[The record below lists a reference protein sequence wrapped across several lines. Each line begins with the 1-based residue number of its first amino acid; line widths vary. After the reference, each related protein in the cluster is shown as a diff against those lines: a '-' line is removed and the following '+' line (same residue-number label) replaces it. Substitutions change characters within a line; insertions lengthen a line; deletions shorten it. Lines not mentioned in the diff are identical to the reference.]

1 MSVHSGSRSGQIG
14 RLVPGFAVLRG
25 YKREWFRHDLVAGL
39 VLTTLLVPQGMAYAG
54 LAGLP
59 PEVGLYTTAAALLA
73 YALFG
78 PSRILVVG
86 PDSTLAPIVFAA
98 LVAVA
103 GIGADPARAVALAS
117 ALAILMGLICVA
129 AGLAKL
135 GIVAELLSKPVRI
148 GFLNGVALII
158 IAGQLPKLV
167 GLATRTG
174 SVPRELW
181 LFAKGLTAGDAR
193 LNTTIIGLASLAL
206 IVACRHWV
214 PRVPGVALAVVGS
227 IVAMGVLDLKR
238 RGVVAVG
245 TTPRGFPRLGVP
257 NVSAHDLRD
266 LIVSAAGLAFLALA
280 DTSPVSRALALKRGD
295 HVDASHEMV
304 AIGASNIAA
313 GLFHG
318 FPVSGSASRTAVAE
332 TNGARTQ
339 LTGVI
344 GSAAILAILVFANN
358 LMSNLAIATLAA
370 ILISAAFVLADL
382 PTLTWLAKVSRVELA
397 LSLITTIGVAWL
409 GPMRGLGV
417 AIALSVADFLRR
429 AWRPHSAVLGR
440 ITNRKGYHDLARHPE
455 AILAPGLVLFR
466 FDAPLFFANADHFA
480 QEIRAAI
487 NDRPEP
493 IRWVVLAAEPI
504 TDIDT
509 TAAEMLGGLL
519 DEFTARSITL
529 VVADM
534 EGGVKDRLRLYG
546 LTDRIGEQ
554 SLYPTI
560 GSAMKAY
567 YSVIGLPNPAD
578 DEAAGP

>member
-1 MSVHSGSRSGQIG
+1 MSVANGSRATQLR
-14 RLVPGFAVLRG
+14 RLVPGIAVLRG

-59 PEVGLYTTAAALLA
+59 PETGMYTTAAALLA

-86 PDSTLAPIVFAA
+86 PDSTLAPIVFAT
-98 LVAVA
+98 LIAVA
-103 GIGADPARAVALAS
+103 GTGADPARAMALAS
-117 ALAILMGLICVA
+117 ALAILMGLICIA

-135 GIVAELLSKPVRI
+135 GIVAELLSKPVRL

-167 GLATRTG
+167 GFVAESG
-174 SVPRELW
+174 SVPQELW
-181 LFAKGLTAGDAR
+181 SFAKGMAAGDAH
-193 LNTTIIGLASLAL
+193 LSTTVIGLASLAL
-206 IVACRHWV
+206 IVGCRHWA
-214 PRVPGVALAVVGS
+214 PQVPGVALAVVGS
-227 IVAMGVLDLKR
+227 IVAVGALDLQR
-238 RGVVAVG
+238 RGVTAVG
-245 TTPRGFPRLGVP
+245 TTPHGFPPLALP
-257 NVSAHDLRD
+257 NVSTHDLRN
-266 LIVSAAGLAFLALA
+266 LIVDAAGLAFLALA

-295 HVDASHEMV
+295 HVDSSHEMV
-304 AIGASNIAA
+304 AIGASNIVS

-339 LTGVI
+339 LTGAI
-344 GSAAILAILVFANN
+344 GAAAILAILAFAND
-358 LMSNLAIATLAA
+358 LMSSLAIATLAA

-382 PTLTWLAKVSRVELA
+382 PTLAWLAKVGRVELV
-397 LSLITTIGVAWL
+397 LSLVTTIGVAWL

-417 AIALSVADFLRR
+417 AVALSVIDFLRR

-440 ITNRKGYHDLARHPE
+440 IINRKGYHDLARH
-455 AILAPGLVLFR
+455 ADAVLAPGLVLFR

-487 NDRPEP
+487 DDRPEP

-509 TAAEMLGGLL
+509 TAAEMLGSLL
-519 DEFTARSITL
+519 DELNSRSVTL
-529 VVADM
+529 VVAEM
-534 EGGVKDRLRLYG
+534 KGRVKDRLRLYG
-546 LTDRIGEQ
+546 LADRIGEQ

-567 YSVIGLPNPAD
+567 YQAVGLANPAD
-578 DEAAGP
+578 DDAGP